1 MFEMKEEQRWMRLAI
16 KEAEAAEEND
26 EVPVGAVF
34 VLDGKLIARARNQ
47 CELLNDPTAHAEMIA
62 LTQACAA
69 IGSQRL
75 IGVDVFVTKEPCVM
89 CAGAL
94 VHARVGRVVIGTK
107 DDKAGACGTVLQVIA
122 NEKLNHRVPVTFG
135 LLEEECRDLLQ
146 RFFKKRR

>member
-1 MFEMKEEQRWMRLAI
+1 MRLAI